1 MNREDTHLEE
11 LTALSLEWRMKIVDL
26 ESRLDD
32 MDGPEQLT
40 TIGLID
46 HLKQQ
51 QAIVDQYL
59 QLMHRRED
67 ASLGRNVA
75 EVRHLLRD
83 IDATYRRAL
92 VYFD

>member
-40 TIGLID
+40 TIGLVD

-59 QLMHRRED
+59 QLMHRHED
-67 ASLGRNVA
+67 TSLGRNVA
-75 EVRHLLRD
+75 EVRHLLKD